1 MVIKAK
7 PAALRLPPMPAS
19 GPEREAALR
28 CLAFDLAAQLGPTTA
43 SYLASLLDEQCD
55 ELSLGDGAVH
65 AEALQE
71 RSAP

>member
-1 MVIKAK
+1 
-7 PAALRLPPMPAS
+7 MPAS

-28 CLAFDLAAQLGPTTA
+28 CLAFDLATQLGLTTA
-43 SYLASLLDEQCD
+43 RYLAALVDEMAD

-65 AEALQE
+65 AKALQE